1 MEEEKSNS
9 EGEEMRAKLF
19 MTPAAKLIQAK
30 ERAESFA
37 KNKEA
42 HNACRELIRS
52 VALTRI
58 IYGDGHWRLA
68 EALANLAH
76 SYVMLQ
82 GLPVQAMHHANS
94 AKNIIFMGKAYPSA
108 SADDRGNILSVLVTI
123 YYTLGIAN
131 LMQKN
136 GKESYHNLQK
146 SEKFVKELQ
155 GSDFRGI
162 PELKVS
168 EKDLLA
174 ALGRAS
180 LQKNMLDLPAKHF
193 EKAIDIIITSEG
205 KSAPELIDLY
215 LDMARSEQVKKNHEK
230 SIGYLLQA
238 HSLSV
243 ALHTKFSAGAAST
256 ALALGK
262 AYAATGE
269 EKYAEAAELYLGE
282 SLMSYKAALGMDHP
296 KAIHALEYFSKWLGR
311 VGKRKQAYDLLKE
324 SFKSQQDPCSDFNKL
339 AVERLYIMGCICLAE
354 EKIEEAYQLLSKCMQ
369 IQSAIYGPCHKK
381 CKKVQELL
389 DMLKM

>member
-1 MEEEKSNS
+1 MSRCMNGCCT
-9 EGEEMRAKLF
+9 GECYHGPFPPLVWETALH
-19 MTPAAKLIQAK
+19 TVGELIML
-30 ERAESFA
+30 RCPSFA
-37 KNKEA
+37 SG
-42 HNACRELIRS
+42 RDRD
-52 VALTRI
+52 
-58 IYGDGHWRLA
+58 YGL
-68 EALANLAH
+68 E
-76 SYVMLQ
+76 
-82 GLPVQAMHHANS
+82 
-94 AKNIIFMGKAYPSA
+94 
-108 SADDRGNILSVLVTI
+108 
-123 YYTLGIAN
+123 
-131 LMQKN
+131 
-136 GKESYHNLQK
+136 
-146 SEKFVKELQ
+146 
-155 GSDFRGI
+155 
-162 PELKVS
+162 
-168 EKDLLA
+168 
-174 ALGRAS
+174 
-180 LQKNMLDLPAKHF
+180 
-193 EKAIDIIITSEG
+193 
-205 KSAPELIDLY
+205 
-215 LDMARSEQVKKNHEK
+215 
-230 SIGYLLQA
+230 A

-389 DMLKM
+389 DMLKIMADQRSSMFSRFVSQPKSLYAHGLLCKSPSRGSTHNVLPKHNGCETFGSLYLRKKSQLFPPPTPPHTEGSSLSILHLLPTAMKQVVSRCLEGQRYYFAGIQIRGYNV

>member
-1 MEEEKSNS
+1 ERGKTQAERK
-9 EGEEMRAKLF
+9 KQ
-19 MTPAAKLIQAK
+19 PAT
-30 ERAESFA
+30 SFPFHNTSA
-37 KNKEA
+37 MCVFSVQA

-123 YYTLGIAN
+123 YYTLGIHDWVFPDIST
-131 LMQKN
+131 

-230 SIGYLLQA
+230 SIGYLLQVKNLIINMGTWPMNL
-238 HSLSV
+238 SLHKHQEAYTV
-243 ALHTKFSAGAAST
+243 QDQQLCVDDHGLHNLCKVNNSAFLGAEFR
-256 ALALGK
+256 LL
-262 AYAATGE
+262 
-269 EKYAEAAELYLGE
+269 
-282 SLMSYKAALGMDHP
+282 
-296 KAIHALEYFSKWLGR
+296 YFSNECKSWP
-311 VGKRKQAYDLLKE
+311 QNAFIYAQNCFLK
-324 SFKSQQDPCSDFNKL
+324 
-339 AVERLYIMGCICLAE
+339 A
-354 EKIEEAYQLLSKCMQ
+354 
-369 IQSAIYGPCHKK
+369 
-381 CKKVQELL
+381 
-389 DMLKM
+389 LKNE